1 MAAFPIK
8 IPINSNQIFKSDQ
21 EDLIRFWNLFFRKSE
36 IKVVTFA
43 VQLQVFLI
51 LAAAVLYIILP
62 EDLVPDLTFPLR
74 VKNRMK
80 FFNRSPKNFWKKYS
94 TQFYK
99 FSYLSS
105 SCEFVVK

>member
-1 MAAFPIK
+1 MTMAAFPIK

-21 EDLIRFWNLFFRKSE
+21 GDLIRFWNLFFSQIRK
-36 IKVVTFA
+36 KVVTFA

-51 LAAAVLYIILP
+51 LAAAVLYVILP

-74 VKNRMK
+74 VKNRMN

-94 TQFYK
+94 T
-99 FSYLSS
+99 
-105 SCEFVVK
+105 

>member
-8 IPINSNQIFKSDQ
+8 IPINSNFKFSNRIKKIWSDFG
-21 EDLIRFWNLFFRKSE
+21 IYFFANPK
-36 IKVVTFA
+36 KVVTFA

-80 FFNRSPKNFWKKYS
+80 FFNRSPKNFWKKIIL
-94 TQFYK
+94 K
-99 FSYLSS
+99 LL
-105 SCEFVVK
+105 KPH